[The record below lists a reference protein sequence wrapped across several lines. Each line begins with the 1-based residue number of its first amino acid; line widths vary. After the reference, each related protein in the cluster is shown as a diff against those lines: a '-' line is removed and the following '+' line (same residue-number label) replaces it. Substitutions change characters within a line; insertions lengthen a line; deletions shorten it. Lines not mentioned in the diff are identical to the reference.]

1 MRAVNPMEDQLIDP
15 ADVRRLLT
23 AADVELRAAISLGY
37 YAGLSSLE
45 MASLWWADVD
55 FKLKAV
61 RIGRGLGV
69 RLRVVP
75 MHPALQAQLSALRKR
90 SGGREVFEAPQAIT
104 RLREKLRAIS
114 EPLGLGHVCFRDF
127 QLRFR
132 ELSQRASEMVAV
144 MAFMVG
150 NKKARK
156 YVLYTKLGRMRRIEL
171 DKFRRVISCFSDLLH
186 PGEAK

>member
-1 MRAVNPMEDQLIDP
+1 MENQLIDP
-15 ADVRRLLT
+15 ADVLRLLT
-23 AADVELRAAISLGY
+23 VAEVELRAAISLGY

-55 FKLKAV
+55 FKQKAV

-75 MHPALQAQLSALRKR
+75 MHPALQVQLSALRKR
-90 SGGREVFEAPQAIT
+90 TGGREVFAAPMAVT

-150 NKKARK
+150 DKKART
-156 YVLYTKLGRMRRIEL
+156 YVLYTRAGRMRRIEL
-171 DKFRRVISCFSDLLH
+171 DKFRRIIGCFGDLLQH
-186 PGEAK
+186 GEAK